1 LVIPQ
6 QCVIIQTAE
15 RLAKKS
21 EKGGS
26 EMVVLETKVHED
38 GIVEE
43 KRVKENY
50 EGFYEGFKTKLDNI
64 ETEMNDKIETNEEII
79 EAKETINRVTNEILE
94 EFAEDKT
101 LLEHLLEELT
111 ETVLIE
117 PEESD
122 EDEESDTEESEEM

>member
-1 LVIPQ
+1 MI
-6 QCVIIQTAE
+6 
-15 RLAKKS
+15 
-21 EKGGS
+21 
-26 EMVVLETKVHED
+26 VLETKVHDD

-43 KRVKENY
+43 TRVKENY

-64 ETEMNDKIETNEEII
+64 ETAMNDKIETNEEII

-101 LLEHLLEELT
+101 LLEHLLKELT

-117 PEESD
+117 PEKSD
-122 EDEESDTEESEEM
+122 EEETESDTEENVEGQV